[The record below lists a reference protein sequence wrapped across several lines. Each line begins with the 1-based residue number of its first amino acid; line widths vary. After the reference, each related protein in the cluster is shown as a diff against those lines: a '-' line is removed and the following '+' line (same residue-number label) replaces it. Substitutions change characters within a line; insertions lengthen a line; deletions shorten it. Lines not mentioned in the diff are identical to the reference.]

1 MDRRQAATPAHRARL
16 RRLVGSDEVRVT
28 DREFMSNLQRKLE
41 QEREVRM
48 RKEEQARAKLELERQ
63 RRARNWHPPPPPPP
77 PARAVSEEGDTRP
90 AQTRRA
96 KVNLSLD
103 TAAIT
108 PRERPSDN
116 GEGGN
121 AATTNT
127 GTSRT
132 QYRWEEGGARPKR
145 RTPSVRE
152 IEEPYSARPRRSS
165 QSENRNP
172 VSVRRPGAGTSQE
185 SSGSP
190 RVISGTSPRRSVVLR
205 ESTDASARRPRVD
218 SQGDARSESD
228 NRRGGSNHDQP
239 RERLLDRPQSPHRT
253 VFYRSENTAPR
264 RTSRMLETDSL
275 SSRQAQA
282 SLNTAVSRARGDSTS
297 ESLPNVGNSTSPRR
311 LVTQGSLSAL
321 TERVNAVNSGVVTR
335 RTPVKA
341 REIARDNAAAPIAE
355 AGGAVATQ
363 ATHAPTIERSNRGV
377 STSPIAATAP
387 VPSQQPSR
395 SLLGASAA
403 VPPRP
408 SSPPPKP
415 PSIHSLSSHGNS
427 SHGNDDSDVEEDG
440 PSCRICQ
447 MMEETADN
455 KLIEPCGCAGSLRY
469 IHKECLKRWMETRHR
484 QGHNARICELCHKAV
499 TIDVGADLR
508 GPDPRLR
515 LEQAERNMMQSGLY
529 ILMLLQLCER
539 RLSQL
544 VDMMENPPPPGGA
557 QAAAAAAAAVGAAGA
572 MGVEHPLAVE
582 QRQYM
587 MDRLMQLRHGIAL
600 LTAMEVNDS
609 SDEEDNESY
618 MSRGE
623 IRRMGEALARER
635 SQARDRRGRG
645 GAGAGRGGAGL
656 S

>member
-1 MDRRQAATPAHRARL
+1 MERRQAATPAHRARL
-16 RRLVGSDEVRVT
+16 RRLVGSEEVRVT

-41 QEREVRM
+41 QEREMRM

-77 PARAVSEEGDTRP
+77 PPGRGASEEADTQP
-90 AQTRRA
+90 AQARRL

-103 TAAIT
+103 TAPIT
-108 PRERPSDN
+108 PRERPSDSGDN
-116 GEGGN
+116 GN
-121 AATTNT
+121 VSTTNA
-127 GTSRT
+127 GRT

-152 IEEPYSARPRRSS
+152 VEETYSVRPRRTS
-165 QSENRNP
+165 QLENRNP
-172 VSVRRPGAGTSQE
+172 SVRRPAGTSQE
-185 SSGSP
+185 TQPSQ
-190 RVISGTSPRRSVVLR
+190 RVISGTSPRRSIVLR
-205 ESTDASARRPRVD
+205 ESADTSARRPRVD

-228 NRRGGSNHDQP
+228 NRRGVTTRDQQDD
-239 RERLLDRPQSPHRT
+239 RLLDRPQSGQRT
-253 VFYRSENTAPR
+253 VFFRTQNTAPR
-264 RTSRMLETDSL
+264 RTSRMLETDSI

-282 SLNTAVSRARGDSTS
+282 SLNNAVSRTRGDT
-297 ESLPNVGNSTSPRR
+297 ESLPNVSNGASPRR

-321 TERVNAVNSGVVTR
+321 TERVNAVNSGVVSR

-341 REIARDNAAAPIAE
+341 REIARDNAAVPIAE
-355 AGGAVATQ
+355 AGGAVGVQ
-363 ATHAPTIERSNRGV
+363 ASNAQTIERANRGV
-377 STSPIAATAP
+377 STSVIAATAP
-387 VPSQQPSR
+387 VPSPR
-395 SLLGASAA
+395 SLLGTTA
-403 VPPRP
+403 PRP

-415 PSIHSLSSHGNS
+415 PSIHSLGSHGN
-427 SHGNDDSDVEEDG
+427 HDDDSEPEDEG

-447 MMEETADN
+447 MTEETPDN

-515 LEQAERNMMQSGLY
+515 LE
-529 ILMLLQLCER
+529 LCER

-557 QAAAAAAAAVGAAGA
+557 QAAAAAAAAAGAAGA

-609 SDEEDNESY
+609 SDEDDNESY
-618 MSRGE
+618 MSRND

-635 SQARDRRGRG
+635 SQPRDRNRRG
-645 GAGAGRGGAGL
+645 GAGRGGAGL

>member
-41 QEREVRM
+41 QEREMRM
-48 RKEEQARAKLELERQ
+48 RRQEQARAKSELERQ
-63 RRARNWHPPPPPPP
+63 RRARNWHPPPQPLPP
-77 PARAVSEEGDTRP
+77 PARAASEEGDTRP
-90 AQTRRA
+90 AQARRP

-103 TAAIT
+103 TAGIT
-108 PRERPSDN
+108 PRERLSDN
-116 GEGGN
+116 GDSGN
-121 AATTNT
+121 VNISTRNT
-127 GTSRT
+127 GRT

-152 IEEPYSARPRRSS
+152 IEEPYSARPRQTS
-165 QSENRNP
+165 QSENRNL
-172 VSVRRPGAGTSQE
+172 SVRRPAGTSQE
-185 SSGSP
+185 IASQ
-190 RVISGTSPRRSVVLR
+190 RVISGTSPRRTIVLR
-205 ESTDASARRPRVD
+205 ESADASARRPRVD

-228 NRRGGSNHDQP
+228 NRRGLSTHDQQ
-239 RERLLDRPQSPHRT
+239 EEDRLLDRPQSPQRT
-253 VFYRSENTAPR
+253 VFFRSQHTAPR
-264 RTSRMLETDSL
+264 RTSRMLETDSI

-282 SLNTAVSRARGDSTS
+282 SLNTAVSRSRGDT
-297 ESLPNVGNSTSPRR
+297 ESLPNVGNGASPRR

-321 TERVNAVNSGVVTR
+321 TERVNAVNSGVVSR
-335 RTPVKA
+335 RTPVKS
-341 REIARDNAAAPIAE
+341 REIARDNAAVPITE
-355 AGGAVATQ
+355 AGGAVGVQ
-363 ATHAPTIERSNRGV
+363 ATHAQSIERANHGV
-377 STSPIAATAP
+377 STSVIAATAP
-387 VPSQQPSR
+387 VPSPR
-395 SLLGASAA
+395 SLLGATTAA
-403 VPPRP
+403 PRS

-415 PSIHSLSSHGNS
+415 PSIHSLSSHGN
-427 SHGNDDSDVEEDG
+427 DDEEDDG

-447 MMEETADN
+447 MTEETVDN

-499 TIDVGADLR
+499 TIDVGANLR

-557 QAAAAAAAAVGAAGA
+557 QAAAAAAAAAGAAGA
-572 MGVEHPLAVE
+572 MGVEHPLAME

-618 MSRGE
+618 MSRNDV
-623 IRRMGEALARER
+623 RRMGEALARER
-635 SQARDRRGRG
+635 SQPRDRGRRG
-645 GAGAGRGGAGL
+645 GAGRGGAGL